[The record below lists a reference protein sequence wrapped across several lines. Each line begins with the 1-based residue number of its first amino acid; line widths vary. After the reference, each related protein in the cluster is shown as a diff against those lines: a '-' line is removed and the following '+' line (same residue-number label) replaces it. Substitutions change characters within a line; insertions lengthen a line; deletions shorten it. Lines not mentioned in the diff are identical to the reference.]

1 MERTHLHTAAAMVVP
16 GLQMA
21 FFIATAAA
29 EATLGPVASTPMA
42 PLFSPPSTVQTP
54 GFGAPLDYEP
64 WVRPQEGAYERA
76 TYGLR
81 ESNFTI
87 LTCNCC
93 TDSAR
98 STCVPRTVLASSVLT
113 PHFPVD
119 LLNDHAEH
127 TCTIQVY
134 KDDLTG
140 DCQLSLSLLSLTA
153 TVSKMPRKAQKKTT
167 RQDPKKRAA
176 EDTRAASHD
185 EVNRRCTHL
194 QRAGTACTRQR
205 SNRTEIVRCKHE
217 QLTYHLRNVRCTQPL
232 TARRVVQT
240 TGRAFD
246 YNGENRVRSRSDHS
260 FKLESTDILDCKTR
274 WWERGVKEAIYERMY
289 NPTLNGGGGPPVD
302 VKCSV
307 YIDTMGSFSEK
318 TMDFSLT
325 LILGCEW
332 QDQRLANLSLEAWVP
347 PPGFDIW
354 TPVIEAVAKSDD
366 ETPPVLSVSHDG
378 SVLRMAWHTMKIT
391 CLMQLQAY
399 PLDRQKC
406 SLLFHIRGGVRV
418 LWGWNTYWFPG
429 QTPVVTRTSGLHS
442 QLKLESVETFAYV
455 NSLVSPEAIC
465 VYEGGV
471 CDYHMSEDCL
481 RKQCT
486 SVEKITT
493 QECRNCNY
501 FGGMCMNNTLEDC
514 ESLAYVVHGD
524 SVFTTGELRFT
535 LTRRLSYHLLQTY
548 IPSMSIVAMSW
559 VSFWINMESAPAR
572 TGLGVTTVLTM
583 ITQFYYEIATIC
595 NPTPVTMVTDD
606 LVQVIDQSLSTAK
619 LPRTQAPSTTAVFHL
634 TSPHQFLQLT
644 IIDNPPLAESGR
656 IIAMPEVSYVRA
668 VDVWLLGCQLFVFL
682 ALIEFAAVNYISR
695 RIR

>member
-1 MERTHLHTAAAMVVP
+1 MERTYLCSLVPVLHMVVFITTAAEEDTSGSGVSTT
-16 GLQMA
+16 
-21 FFIATAAA
+21 AT
-29 EATLGPVASTPMA
+29 PR
-42 PLFSPPSTVQTP
+42 FSPPSTSQMP
-54 GFGAPLDYEP
+54 AFGPPLDYEP
-64 WVRPQEGAYERA
+64 WVRPQEG
-76 TYGLR
+76 
-81 ESNFTI
+81 
-87 LTCNCC
+87 
-93 TDSAR
+93 
-98 STCVPRTVLASSVLT
+98 
-113 PHFPVD
+113 
-119 LLNDHAEH
+119 
-127 TCTIQVY
+127 
-134 KDDLTG
+134 
-140 DCQLSLSLLSLTA
+140 
-153 TVSKMPRKAQKKTT
+153 
-167 RQDPKKRAA
+167 
-176 EDTRAASHD
+176 
-185 EVNRRCTHL
+185 
-194 QRAGTACTRQR
+194 
-205 SNRTEIVRCKHE
+205 
-217 QLTYHLRNVRCTQPL
+217 
-232 TARRVVQT
+232 
-240 TGRAFD
+240 
-246 YNGENRVRSRSDHS
+246 
-260 FKLESTDILDCKTR
+260 
-274 WWERGVKEAIYERMY
+274 
-289 NPTLNGGGGPPVD
+289 GPPVD
-302 VKCSV
+302 VRCSV

-332 QDQRLANLSLEAWVP
+332 QDQRLANVSSVPWYP

-418 LWGWNTYWFPG
+418 LWGWDTYWFPG
-429 QTPVVTRTSGLHS
+429 ETPVVTRTSGLHS

-501 FGGMCMNNTLEDC
+501 FGGMCMNNTSEDC

-583 ITQFYYEIATIC
+583 ITQ
-595 NPTPVTMVTDD
+595 
-606 LVQVIDQSLSTAK
+606 
-619 LPRTQAPSTTAVFHL
+619 
-634 TSPHQFLQLT
+634 
-644 IIDNPPLAESGR
+644 SGR

-695 RIR
+695 RIRMDGDSENGVNGKVLGKKEGVGLPLPDPLVRSKKKMTGMDIADAVDHFSRIGFPVAFVIFNVLYWALYVVIMREPRAKQ

>member
-1 MERTHLHTAAAMVVP
+1 MERTYLVPLLHMVVFITTAAEEDTS
-16 GLQMA
+16 GQMPA
-21 FFIATAAA
+21 F
-29 EATLGPVASTPMA
+29 GP
-42 PLFSPPSTVQTP
+42 
-54 GFGAPLDYEP
+54 PLDYEP
-64 WVRPQEGAYERA
+64 WVRPQEG
-76 TYGLR
+76 
-81 ESNFTI
+81 
-87 LTCNCC
+87 
-93 TDSAR
+93 
-98 STCVPRTVLASSVLT
+98 
-113 PHFPVD
+113 
-119 LLNDHAEH
+119 
-127 TCTIQVY
+127 
-134 KDDLTG
+134 
-140 DCQLSLSLLSLTA
+140 
-153 TVSKMPRKAQKKTT
+153 
-167 RQDPKKRAA
+167 
-176 EDTRAASHD
+176 
-185 EVNRRCTHL
+185 
-194 QRAGTACTRQR
+194 
-205 SNRTEIVRCKHE
+205 
-217 QLTYHLRNVRCTQPL
+217 
-232 TARRVVQT
+232 
-240 TGRAFD
+240 
-246 YNGENRVRSRSDHS
+246 
-260 FKLESTDILDCKTR
+260 
-274 WWERGVKEAIYERMY
+274 
-289 NPTLNGGGGPPVD
+289 GPPVD
-302 VKCSV
+302 VRCSV

-332 QDQRLANLSLEAWVP
+332 QDQRLANVSSVPWYP

-378 SVLRMAWHTMKIT
+378 SVLRMACHSSSTNFYTENPLPFVIVSDEVQHNKELPNQFNVLRNRSSRCAFRAEKSTRMWNLKNHVD
-391 CLMQLQAY
+391 LQY
-399 PLDRQKC
+399 LIFLSEFIILINNYGDG
-406 SLLFHIRGGVRV
+406 GGVRV
-418 LWGWNTYWFPG
+418 LWGWDTYWFPG
-429 QTPVVTRTSGLHS
+429 ETPVVTRTSGLHS

-501 FGGMCMNNTLEDC
+501 FGGMCMNNTSEDC

-583 ITQFYYEIATIC
+583 ITQ
-595 NPTPVTMVTDD
+595 
-606 LVQVIDQSLSTAK
+606 
-619 LPRTQAPSTTAVFHL
+619 
-634 TSPHQFLQLT
+634 
-644 IIDNPPLAESGR
+644 SGR

-695 RIR
+695 RIRMDGDSENGVNGKVLGKKEGVGLPLPDPLVRSKKKMTGMDIADAVDHFSRIGFPAAFVIFNVLYWALYVVIMREPSAKQ